1 MPKTVLVVALLAL
14 AATVGCAS
22 RPKYDLAKQNI
33 HISAKKVPLRVAV
46 TTFTDARPQEE
57 RTLDARKAKG
67 GAENAEDYLGSY
79 TYDEDFVDS
88 EIAGPLADMT
98 ARHLDES
105 RLFEDA
111 DYVAVP
117 SEQVTAERAK
127 NGDFKEFD
135 AVLVGKMTHM
145 WGYMYKSVLRQAL
158 FLPMG
163 GTGLTL
169 NTLIPAPIRG
179 EAELVEVKLISTKD
193 GRVLWEGTLS
203 AKVDEDKMLNN
214 TKKMTAMALWRKMIN
229 QLCQKLEEAA
239 PSLSSN

>member
-1 MPKTVLVVALLAL
+1 MPRTVAVALLFAL

-22 RPKYDLAKQNI
+22 RPKYDLAKHNI
-33 HISAKKVPLRVAV
+33 YIAEQKIPLRVAV

-57 RTLDARKAKG
+57 RTVEARKAKG
-67 GAENAEDYLGSY
+67 GSQNAEEYLDSY

-88 EIAGPLADMT
+88 EVAGPLSDMT

-105 RLFEDA
+105 GLFADV

-117 SEQVTAERAK
+117 SDQVTTERAK

-145 WGYMYKSVLRQAL
+145 WGYMYKSMLRQAL

-169 NTLIPAPIRG
+169 NTVIPAPIRG
-179 EAELVEVKLISTKD
+179 EAELTDVKLISTKD
-193 GRVLWEGTLS
+193 GRILWEGALC
-203 AKVDEDKMLNN
+203 AKVDEDKMFNN